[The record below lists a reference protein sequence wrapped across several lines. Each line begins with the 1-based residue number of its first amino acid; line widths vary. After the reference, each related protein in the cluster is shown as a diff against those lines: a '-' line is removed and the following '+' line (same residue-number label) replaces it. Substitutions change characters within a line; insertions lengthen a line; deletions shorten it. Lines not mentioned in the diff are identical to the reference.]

1 MLLKK
6 IASKAHNAI
15 IVIDDLG
22 ASKVLKKLNFVW
34 AGGVKQDTVAVADPE
49 AGFSTG
55 RYLTFPDNVVYLV
68 SKITTD
74 YYKEEPIRDNLEL
87 VICDNNV
94 TVFRQTV
101 QSNNQGGVIG
111 RVDTVVYDL
120 LPCKV
125 INVNRTQDKID
136 DVQLLSFAVFISSL
150 KPVSV
155 GDKLQFAHS
164 YNVAKVESSRLVTP
178 GIFEVTFDR
187 EPRW

>member
-34 AGGVKQDTVAVADPE
+34 AGGVKQDTVAVCDPE
-49 AGFSTG
+49 ANFSIG
-55 RYLTFPDNVVYLV
+55 RYLTFPDNDIYLV
-68 SKITTD
+68 AKITRD
-74 YYKEEPIRDNLEL
+74 YYKKISIRDNLEL
-87 VICDNNV
+87 ILCNNNV
-94 TVFRQTV
+94 TVSRQTV

-111 RVDTVVYDL
+111 RIDTVIYDL
-120 LPCKV
+120 LPCKI
-125 INVNRTQDKID
+125 INVARTQDKAD
-136 DVQLLSFAVFISSL
+136 DVQLLSYAVLISSL

-155 GDKLQFAHS
+155 GDRLQFAHS
-164 YNVAKVESSRLVTP
+164 YNVAKVESSRLITP
-178 GIFEVTFDR
+178 GVLEVTFDR